1 LAKILRYAGS
11 AALAVR
17 LLENEKENHGTK
29 SGFALE
35 LGKAQLASG
44 ATDKA
49 IASLKKAVKN
59 SPKNWEPHSALG
71 IAHDTKGAYGAAKTE
86 YNKALS
92 LSRDNP
98 SVLNNMAIFTA
109 LSGDIETAIKTLK
122 RVASV
127 ARHNPQT
134 RQNLALFYGIRGD
147 TDEAEALA
155 KMDLG
160 TESIRNNL
168 AVFLKFRSK
177 KGLNNLN

>member
-1 LAKILRYAGS
+1 MAKNLRYAGS
-11 AALAVR
+11 SALAVR
-17 LLENEKENHGTK
+17 LLESEKENHGTT

-35 LGKAQLASG
+35 LGKANLASG

-49 IASLKKAVKN
+49 IASLEEAVKH
-59 SPKNWEPHSALG
+59 SPRNWEPHSALG

-86 YNKALS
+86 YKMALA

-98 SVLNNMAIFTA
+98 AVLNNMAISAA

-147 TDEAEALA
+147 TDKAEALA
-155 KMDLG
+155 KMDLDA
-160 TESIRNNL
+160 ESVRNNL
-168 AVFLKFRSK
+168 AVFLRFRSQ
-177 KGLNNLN
+177 KGLKNLN